1 MFEYPFM
8 TLYESIITDV
18 AKAVKKHLNEYRTT
32 YWNEETTE
40 QWLKEH
46 PEVKSESD
54 LRKANHSAY
63 KNALTGD
70 YLHDLFTVDW
80 TKAKI
85 VRYLKLHPEI
95 KSPNQLLKHKSKVYY
110 AAYRMGIIDELFPGK
125 RILNVGRP
133 KKGSDEDAYY
143 RAMTDIDAE
152 VRAERQKMEAERKLK
167 KQMDKDVNKM

>member
-1 MFEYPFM
+1 M
-8 TLYESIITDV
+8 TLYESIIADV
-18 AKAVKKHLNEYRTT
+18 AKAVKRHLDEYRTT

-54 LRKANHSAY
+54 LKKANPSAY

-110 AAYRMGIIDELFPGK
+110 PAYRMGIIDELFPEK
-125 RILNVGRP
+125 RTLSIGRP

-143 RAMTDIDAE
+143 RAMADIDAE